1 MKNVGVCF
9 IINEACSIGGI
20 ISDVNT
26 AIKLG
31 AKVIHY
37 NEKKLRKRDV
47 LENAYI
53 LSALCKQN
61 NILFIV
67 EDYPDIAALVGA
79 DGVHL
84 TQPDFSIEHARRI
97 VGNEKYIGVQ
107 FHSLREAIEA
117 EEKGADYISIG
128 SHTEVL
134 TKQVIDRLKKMK
146 ELLTMPVIAVGE
158 FSLEQVKELW
168 VAGVDG
174 VAVMP
179 GTDVQ
184 ATKRMLL

>member
-1 MKNVGVCF
+1 MKNIGVCF
-9 IINEACSIGGI
+9 VINESCSKEGI

-26 AIKLG
+26 AITAG
-31 AKVIHY
+31 ARVIHY

-53 LSALCKQN
+53 LSALCKKN
-61 NILFIV
+61 DVLFIV

-84 TQPDFSIEHARRI
+84 TQPDFSIEHVRRI
-97 VGNEKYIGVQ
+97 LGNEKYIGVQ
-107 FHSLREAIEA
+107 FHSLREAIDA

-128 SHTEVL
+128 SHTEIF
-134 TKQVIDRLKKMK
+134 TKQAMDKLKKMK
-146 ELLTMPVIAVGE
+146 ELLTMPIIAVGE
-158 FSLEQVKELW
+158 FSLDQVKELW
-168 VAGVDG
+168 IAGVDG

-184 ATKRMLL
+184 ATTKMLV